1 MCKAVV
7 QPPLADLKNITAYG
21 AVAGGTDNTKAIYNA
36 CVAAG
41 PAQAGGPAAQTSGIY
56 IPAGVWYAGNFVYG
70 STPLNCNIYG
80 QGVSSEIYCPSPT
93 TGGNNCQMYSTG
105 NNLVWSNFSHQ
116 MPFTTRDASN
126 FNLSRNA
133 GSNTTIDTVLVV
145 GGNAGGI
152 QNNGDSNA
160 INTNNGIFNTGA
172 DCNYHT
178 GGATNDITDHEYVY
192 GCGDDSV
199 SNVTYTAGSNDYTTG
214 TLVQWNNLGNN
225 ACPACARGISVLGG
239 TNMTFQD
246 NLIQNIKAAGIF
258 IAQENPSA
266 FNEDNVGNILVQYN
280 YVTNTNTNATGYQGG
295 ITIESDDPGGVGV
308 TNVGVLGNYVVNT
321 SSGSALT
328 FWNGASNISDISYIN
343 NTLSGTTGVW
353 ENTGTGTNIQCTGNT
368 YNGVANNS
376 GAICG
381 GTNPSTATG
390 SPVTYSGCVVGTAK
404 QYTGPIT
411 VTSPATIKAVAVFP
425 GLTNSSVGSG
435 SYTSGPAAATPTF

>member
-1 MCKAVV
+1 
-7 QPPLADLKNITAYG
+7 
-21 AVAGGTDNTKAIYNA
+21 
-36 CVAAG
+36 
-41 PAQAGGPAAQTSGIY
+41 
-56 IPAGVWYAGNFVYG
+56 
-70 STPLNCNIYG
+70 
-80 QGVSSEIYCPSPT
+80 
-93 TGGNNCQMYSTG
+93 
-105 NNLVWSNFSHQ
+105 
-116 MPFTTRDASN
+116 
-126 FNLSRNA
+126 
-133 GSNTTIDTVLVV
+133 
-145 GGNAGGI
+145 
-152 QNNGDSNA
+152 
-160 INTNNGIFNTGA
+160 
-172 DCNYHT
+172 
-178 GGATNDITDHEYVY
+178 
-192 GCGDDSV
+192 
-199 SNVTYTAGSNDYTTG
+199 
-214 TLVQWNNLGNN
+214 
-225 ACPACARGISVLGG
+225 
-239 TNMTFQD
+239 MTFQD